1 MSTHSHD
8 DHQHDHEQSGHHH
21 EHGPSGVWGWLLSLF
36 HLGGHEHH
44 HGAESL
50 VADDAFASSQEGIRT
65 IWIALGLMG
74 ATTLFQVIIYLFA
87 GSVALLADT
96 VHNLGDAL
104 NTLPLLL
111 AFRLSGRP
119 PNRRYTYGYH
129 RAEDVAGVIIVLSI
143 AFSAGYVFWESFQKF
158 IDPEPIRNLGAVA
171 AAALI
176 GFLGNEAVATLQI
189 RTGRKIGSAALVTDG
204 LHARTDGLTSLAVLI
219 AAGGAW
225 LGFPLVD
232 PIIGLLI
239 GLAIVLITRDAIVS
253 VWYRLMDAIEPELY
267 DQAEQ
272 ALQRQIK
279 EFEDI
284 KEIRRL
290 RLRWLGHRLN
300 ADLVLAVDPQL
311 TTAQSHHL
319 AEQVRHRLFDEMPLL
334 TEAITHVEPWDHGV
348 EQFHRLTAKREPVPK
363 PFAEE

>member
-1 MSTHSHD
+1 MPPHSHHD
-8 DHQHDHEQSGHHH
+8 QHEHHQPGHHHH
-21 EHGPSGVWGWLLSLF
+21 EHGPSGAWGWILSLF
-36 HLGGHEHH
+36 HLGGHDHR
-44 HGAESL
+44 HGAQSL
-50 VADDAFASSQEGIRT
+50 VADDAFASSQAGIRT
-65 IWIALGLMG
+65 IWIALGLLG
-74 ATTLFQVIIYLFA
+74 ATTLFQMIIYLIA

-111 AFRLSGRP
+111 AFRLAGRAA
-119 PNRRYTYGYH
+119 NRRYTYGYH

-143 AFSAGYVFWESFQKF
+143 AFSAGYVFWESFHKF
-158 IDPEPIRNLGAVA
+158 VDPEPIRNLGAVA
-171 AAALI
+171 AAAVI
-176 GFLGNEAVATLQI
+176 GFLGNEAVAIIQI
-189 RTGRKIGSAALVTDG
+189 RTGRQIGSAALVTDG

-219 AAGGAW
+219 AAGGSW

-232 PIIGLLI
+232 PIVGLIIGV
-239 GLAIVLITRDAIVS
+239 AILFITRDAVVS

-272 ALQRQIK
+272 AVQRQIVQNS
-279 EFEDI
+279 EI

-319 AEQVRHRLFDEMPLL
+319 AEQVRHGLFEAMPLL

-348 EQFHRLTAKREPVPK
+348 EKYHSLTAKREPVPK
-363 PFAEE
+363 PIADD